1 MNDFHAAV
9 LYLLIAAVAGC
20 GPSTAEYENLQ
31 IERDEL
37 YADSQSYQRQ
47 LAAAQDNHARAVNRL
62 EARID
67 KLKTQL
73 LQERSDARILRDDLR
88 KKEEDYDQASEVA
101 MNAAT
106 SAMSLIK
113 EKKRLAA
120 TVDKHE
126 ATIAVLEN
134 QIRGLRARLAQLSGD
149 RAPDNP
155 DLPELK

>member
-113 EKKRLAA
+113 ENNR
-120 TVDKHE
+120 
-126 ATIAVLEN
+126 
-134 QIRGLRARLAQLSGD
+134 
-149 RAPDNP
+149 
-155 DLPELK
+155 